1 MLVALID
8 ERGDRASGQIVEP
21 AAAQR
26 KPLGGE
32 ILHRRGEVEAAVEPG
47 LYRVPV
53 ARYDVFQMAG
63 LHRADMAGDDLLGEV
78 RCR

>member
-8 ERGDRASGQIVEP
+8 ERGDRASGQVVEP

-26 KPLGGE
+26 KSLGGE
-32 ILHRRGEVEAAVEPG
+32 ILDRRGEIEAAVEPG

-53 ARYDVFQMAG
+53 GRCDIFQMAG
-63 LHRADMAGDDLLGEV
+63 LHGADMAGDDLFGEV
-78 RCR
+78 AVR